1 MNVKIYILF
10 VVQFIHCWISIPFA
24 KGESD
29 IRFYNLNEENGIS
42 IRETNQVCGDD
53 NGFIWIS
60 SKMGILRYSLD
71 DIRIYQLPVES
82 RDIVEVRLEYYKGDL
97 YAYTNNGQF
106 FLYNPILDKFEL
118 LLNMSAELRNA
129 YLIVNQLLIDDAG
142 KLWIASAFGL
152 FSYTEENGLKTQVPN
167 RDIQTIAWKD
177 QDSFF
182 FIVDGVL
189 KVFSISETTETTY
202 FNFSNT
208 DNHIVSSLWYDTPNG
223 NLWIGTIANGLFV
236 LKNGE
241 DGLAL
246 ENLDEI
252 PTQPV
257 LVIEEISDSKVLL
270 GIDGQGIWEID
281 KYSLK
286 VSNIYKED
294 SDNPNALKGNGVYDI
309 YHDKRNDRVWVCTYS
324 GGVSFFDKADPA
336 ITQIKHIVNNP
347 NSLVNDD
354 VNDVM
359 EDSHGNLW
367 FATNNGVS
375 FFNVKTSRWKSF
387 FHNKRE
393 HAQVFLTLN
402 EDNRGRIWA
411 GTYSSGV
418 YLLDVKT
425 GEEIKHLSFEDTN
438 GKFRSNFVF
447 DIIND
452 NQGDIWCGGVNG
464 DLICYNTEQDTF
476 RSYGDMTIYNILE
489 YRPNKLLL
497 GSSYGLVLF
506 DKNTGETETLV
517 EGYIV
522 QDIFVKDEI
531 IWICTSGNG
540 FVSFNLKTGEKETFT
555 VDSGLP
561 SNFISSIQYS
571 DGFFW
576 LGTEQ
581 GLCRFNQDDKSIV
594 TFNSILALNNVS
606 FNLGAHYIL
615 GDGRLIL
622 GTNKGALIFDPGEI
636 QPIKDQGRIYF
647 QELTISGTSI
657 RELSA
662 PHLTSTID
670 NLTDLTLKYFQNTI
684 SLEMIPIGVV
694 GSGAKF
700 SWKLENLDNE
710 WSNPSRNNILSY
722 SNIPSGNYTL
732 RIRMLDNS
740 NSNVLAE
747 RTISLEMIPPYWQTI
762 WFQLIVYLL
771 ILGAFVF
778 SMLYYIDRLKKKHSD
793 EKIRFFANT
802 AHDIRTS
809 LTLINGPVEEL
820 NKESG
825 LSNKGLHYLHLAT
838 DQTRRLLN
846 VATQLMDFQKS
857 DIGKERISLSMV
869 DIVKTI
875 ENRVMM
881 FESYAS
887 NHSIQISFTANVKKF
902 VTAIDETLMDKV
914 VDNLISNAIKYSPAD
929 TSVQVNLN
937 CSSSK
942 WILEVKDQGIG
953 ISKQA
958 QRQLFKEYYRA
969 ENVINSKIVGSGI
982 GLLLVKNYVNL
993 HGGKINCTS
1002 QLDSGAS
1009 FEVVIPTREVE
1020 ASEIKQDSNNT
1031 ETLQPVII
1039 KQQLSPSVLS
1049 DGDDSG
1055 KPKMKV
1061 LIIEDNEYLREF
1073 LKSALE
1079 NQFKIYLAEDGLQA
1093 WNLIQQQTPDMVVS
1107 DIMMPNMDGFELCQ
1121 KIKSTY
1127 ETSHLPVILLT
1138 ALAGKAEQLQGLG
1151 LGADDYLTK
1160 PFDVSILQQRIRT
1173 LVHNREIIR
1182 DKALKII
1189 HKGEDGTAI
1198 LENELNDKFL
1208 KRMIEVVHENISNA
1222 QFSKNDFASAM
1233 NVSPSLL
1240 YKKIKSLTDQ
1250 SPTDFIKLVRLN
1262 HSLEL
1267 LSNKKYNITEVS
1279 ELCGFSSVG
1288 YFSTVFRKHYGKSP
1302 TQMIE

>member
-1 MNVKIYILF
+1 MNIRNYILF
-10 VVQFIHCWISIPFA
+10 VVLFLCSWISIPLA

-29 IRFYNLNEENGIS
+29 ILFYNLNEEYGMS
-42 IRETNQVCGDD
+42 IRETNQACSDD

-60 SKMGILRYSLD
+60 SKMGILRYSLG
-71 DIRIYQLPVES
+71 DIRVYQLPVVS
-82 RDIVEVRLEYYKGDL
+82 HNIVEVRMEYSNGIL
-97 YAYTNNGQF
+97 YVYTNNGQIF
-106 FLYNPILDKFEL
+106 VYNSILDKFEFL
-118 LLNMSAELRNA
+118 INLSADLRNP
-129 YLIVNQLLIDDAG
+129 YLVVNQILIDQSG
-142 KLWIASAFGL
+142 KLWIASSFGL
-152 FSYTEENGLKTQVPN
+152 FYYSRETGLKAQIQN
-167 RDIQTIAWKD
+167 QDIQTVEWKD
-177 QDSFF
+177 NDRFF
-182 FIVDGVL
+182 FIADGYVKL
-189 KVFSISETTETTY
+189 FRISELQEHTFFKFPEEENY
-202 FNFSNT
+202 
-208 DNHIVSSLWYDTPNG
+208 IVSTLSYDHSTD
-223 NLWIGTIANGLFV
+223 NLWIGTNANGQFILKSGQQNFQFV
-236 LKNGE
+236 NIE
-241 DGLAL
+241 
-246 ENLDEI
+246 EI
-252 PTQPV
+252 PHQPI
-257 LVIEEISDSKVLL
+257 LAIEAISDSKVLL
-270 GIDGQGIWEID
+270 GIDGQGVWEID
-281 KYSLK
+281 KSDLT
-286 VSNIYKED
+286 VSNVYKED
-294 SDNPNALKGNGVYDI
+294 SDNPNSLKGNGVYDI
-309 YHDKRNDRVWVCTYS
+309 YSDNNNRVWICSYS
-324 GGVSFFDKADPA
+324 GGVSFFDKANPA
-336 ITQIKHIVNNP
+336 ITQLKHIVNNS
-347 NSLVNDD
+347 NSLINND
-354 VNDVM
+354 VNDVL
-359 EDSHGNLW
+359 EDSNGNLW

-375 FFNVKTSRWKSF
+375 FLNVKSSRWKSLF
-387 FHNKRE
+387 QNKKE
-393 HAQVFLTLN
+393 QAQVFLTLS
-402 EDNRGRIWA
+402 EDSQGRIWA

-418 YLLDVKT
+418 YLIDAKNGVEL
-425 GEEIKHLSFEDTN
+425 KHLSVETTD
-438 GKFRSNFVF
+438 GQFRSNFVF
-447 DIIND
+447 DIIKD
-452 NQGDIWCGGVNG
+452 SQGNMWCGGVNG
-464 DLICYNTEQDTF
+464 DLICYNTKQDSF
-476 RSYGDMTIYNILE
+476 RSFDNMTIYNILD
-489 YRPNKLLL
+489 YKSDKLLL
-497 GSSYGLVLF
+497 GSTYGLILF
-506 DKNTGETETLV
+506 DKNTGETETLL

-522 QDIFVKDEI
+522 QDIFVNQEI
-531 IWICTSGNG
+531 ILICTSGNG
-540 FVSFNLKTGEKETFT
+540 LILYNSETREIESFT

-561 SNFISSIQYS
+561 SNFISSIQHS
-571 DGFFW
+571 NGFFW

-581 GLCRFNQDDKSIV
+581 GLCRLNPEDKSIL
-594 TFNSILALNNVS
+594 TFNSLLTLNNAS
-606 FNLGAHYIL
+606 FNLAAHDVMA
-615 GDGRLIL
+615 DGRLVF
-622 GTNKGALIFDPGEI
+622 GSSKGALIFDPGVI
-636 QPIKDQGRIYF
+636 QPVENQGRIYF
-647 QELTISGTSI
+647 QDLTISGRSI
-657 RELSA
+657 RELNTPS
-662 PHLTSTID
+662 LTSPLD
-670 NLTDLTLKYFQNTI
+670 SLANLALNYYQNTI
-684 SLEMIPIGVV
+684 SLEMIPIGVAEA
-694 GSGAKF
+694 GAKF
-700 SWKLENLDNE
+700 SWKLEDLDQE
-710 WSNPSRNNILSY
+710 WSRPSSNKILSY
-722 SNIPSGNYTL
+722 SNIPSGSYTL

-747 RTISLEMIPPYWQTI
+747 RIISLEMIPPYWETL
-762 WFQLIVYLL
+762 WFQIIVFVF
-771 ILGAFVF
+771 ILGVFVF
-778 SMLYYIDRLKKKHSD
+778 SMLYYIDLLKKKHSD

-825 LSNKGLHYLHLAT
+825 LSDKGLHYLHLAT
-838 DQTRRLLN
+838 DQTRRLLK

-869 DIVKTI
+869 DVVKII

-887 NHSIQISFTANVKKF
+887 NKSIQLYFSSNIEKF
-902 VTAIDETLMDKV
+902 ETAIDETLMDKV

-929 TSVQVNLN
+929 TSVQVNLK
-937 CSSSK
+937 CSSTK

-1002 QLDSGAS
+1002 QLNLGAS
-1009 FEVVIPTREVE
+1009 FEVTIPTREVE
-1020 ASEIKQDSNNT
+1020 VSELKKDMSNSNT
-1031 ETLQPVII
+1031 HQPVII
-1039 KQQLSPSVLS
+1039 KQEFSPSILS

-1061 LIIEDNEYLREF
+1061 LIVEDNEYLREF

-1079 NQFKIYLAEDGLQA
+1079 SQFKIFLAEDGVQA

-1107 DIMMPNMDGFELCQ
+1107 DIMMPNMDGFELCR

-1173 LVHNREIIR
+1173 LVQNREIIR
-1182 DKALKII
+1182 DRALKII
-1189 HKGEDGTAI
+1189 QKGEGDTSI

-1233 NVSPSLL
+1233 NASPSLL

-1267 LSNKKYNITEVS
+1267 LSSKKYNITEVS

-1302 TQMIE
+1302 SQMIES

>member
-1 MNVKIYILF
+1 MNVKISILF
-10 VVQFIHCWISIPFA
+10 VVQFISCWISIPFA
-24 KGESD
+24 KGEND
-29 IRFYNLNEENGIS
+29 IRFYNLNEEHGIS
-42 IRETNQVCGDD
+42 IREANQACGDD
-53 NGFIWIS
+53 KGFIWIS
-60 SKMGILRYSLD
+60 SKMGILRYSLG
-71 DIRIYQLPVES
+71 DIRIYELPVVSQNIAE
-82 RDIVEVRLEYYKGDL
+82 IRLEYANGIL
-97 YAYTNNGQF
+97 YAYTDNGQIF
-106 FLYNPILDKFEL
+106 KYNSILDKFEFL
-118 LLNMSAELRNA
+118 VNMSAELRNPF
-129 YLIVNQLLIDDAG
+129 LVVNQILVDKSE
-142 KLWIASAFGL
+142 KLWIASSFGL
-152 FSYTEENGLKTQVPN
+152 FYYSRETGLKTKVQN
-167 RDIQTIAWKD
+167 LDIQTIAWRD
-177 QDSFF
+177 TDHFF
-182 FIVDGVL
+182 FIAEGFVKL
-189 KVFSISETTETTY
+189 FSISELKESTY
-202 FNFSNT
+202 FKFPEQESYIISTLN
-208 DNHIVSSLWYDTPNG
+208 YDSTTNY
-223 NLWIGTIANGLFV
+223 LWIGTIADGLFI
-236 LKNGE
+236 LKGE
-241 DGLAL
+241 GFGTHFVNL
-246 ENLDEI
+246 EEI
-252 PTQPV
+252 PNQPI
-257 LVIEEISDSKVLL
+257 LDIEEMSDSKVLL
-270 GIDGQGIWEID
+270 GIDGQGIWEVD
-281 KYSLK
+281 KGSLT

-294 SDNPNALKGNGVYDI
+294 SDNPNSLIGNGVYDI
-309 YHDKRNDRVWVCTYS
+309 YCDKNNRVWICSYS
-324 GGVSFFDKADPA
+324 GGASFFDKANPA
-336 ITQIKHIVNNP
+336 VTQIKHIVNNS

-354 VNDVM
+354 VNDVL

-375 FFNVKTSRWKSF
+375 FLNVKTSRWKSF
-387 FHNKRE
+387 FHNKKE
-393 HAQVFLTLN
+393 QAQVFLTLN
-402 EDNRGRIWA
+402 EDSQGHIWA

-418 YLLDVKT
+418 YLLDINT
-425 GEEIKHLSFEDTN
+425 GAELKHLSFENTN
-438 GKFRSNFVF
+438 GQFRSNFVF
-447 DIIND
+447 DIITD
-452 NQGDIWCGGVNG
+452 AQGNMWCGGVNG
-464 DLICYNTEQDTF
+464 DLICYNTEQDSF
-476 RSYGDMTIYNILE
+476 RSYGNMTVYKILD
-489 YRPNKLLL
+489 YRPDKLLL
-497 GSSYGLVLF
+497 GSTYGLILF
-506 DKNTGETETLV
+506 DKFTGETETLL

-540 FVSFNLKTGEKETFT
+540 FVSFNLKTGEKEIFT

-561 SNFISSIQYS
+561 SNFISSVQYS
-571 DGFFW
+571 NGFFW

-581 GLCRFNQDDKSIV
+581 GLCRFKLDDKSIV
-594 TFNSILALNNVS
+594 TFNSLLALNNVS
-606 FNLGAHYIL
+606 FNLGAHDVL
-615 GDGRLIL
+615 VDGQLIF

-636 QPIKDQGRIYF
+636 QTIKDQGRIYF
-647 QELTISGTSI
+647 QELTISGRSI

-670 NLTDLTLKYFQNTI
+670 NLTDLSLKYFENTI
-684 SLEMIPIGVV
+684 SLEMIPIEVV

-700 SWKLENLDNE
+700 SWKLESLDNE
-710 WSNPSRNNILSY
+710 WSKPSSNNILSY

-747 RTISLEMIPPYWQTI
+747 RTISLEMIPPYWETI
-762 WFQLIVYLL
+762 WFQLIVYVF
-771 ILGAFVF
+771 IFGVFVF

-825 LSNKGLHYLHLAT
+825 LSNKGLYYLHLAT

-869 DIVKTI
+869 DVVKNI

-887 NHSIQISFTANVKKF
+887 NQSIHINFTTNIKKF

-937 CSSSK
+937 CSSAK

-953 ISKQA
+953 ISKQS

-1009 FEVVIPTREVE
+1009 FEVIIPTRIVE
-1020 ASEIKQDSNNT
+1020 ASKLKQDPSNPK
-1031 ETLQPVII
+1031 TLQPVIT

-1160 PFDVSILQQRIRT
+1160 PFDISILQQRIRT

-1189 HKGEDGTAI
+1189 HRSEDDTAI